1 MTTPAPP
8 SPVCRQRIPVIVI
21 ALVALIGAL
30 TLRDYITFETLRDN
44 REALL
49 TFRDANY
56 AATAVVFVVTYIAMV
71 SFSMPGAILVTMTG
85 GFLFGLIPG
94 ALFNVIASTTGA
106 VIIFSAVRAGF
117 GRQTAARI
125 DASGGKI
132 ALLTRAI
139 RENEIPVLL
148 SLRMMPVMPFFLM
161 NVLPALIGVR
171 LRVFAATTFFGIIPG
186 GFVYTW
192 VGAGLG
198 EVFARDETP
207 DLGVIFEP
215 NILGPIVG
223 IALLSLM
230 PVVVKAM
237 RGGKGPVE

>member
-8 SPVCRQRIPVIVI
+8 SPVWRQRIPVIVI

-30 TLRDYITFETLRDN
+30 TLRDFITFEALRDN

-49 TFRDANY
+49 AFRDANY

-117 GRQTAARI
+117 GRQIAARI

-207 DLGVIFEP
+207 DLGVIFGP